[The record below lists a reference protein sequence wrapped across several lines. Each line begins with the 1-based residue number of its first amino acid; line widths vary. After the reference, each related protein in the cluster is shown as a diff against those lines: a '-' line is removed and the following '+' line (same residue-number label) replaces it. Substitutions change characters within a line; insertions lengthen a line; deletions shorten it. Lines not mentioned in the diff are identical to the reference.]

1 MATGGEIMTKKRI
14 LAALTMIAAAAVSVT
29 VFGGQSNDQLSA
41 VRSAAT
47 ASQAQNVDLLER
59 RIQRLELF
67 ERMRGSDETKE
78 KQAQQLEGS
87 WMLTVSA
94 VVPPGAPVPPSR
106 TSYASFARGGVAILS
121 ERQAAFVNPAYGS
134 WEHQGSNEFAF
145 TVRTDAFTAT
155 GNFLGT
161 VKISNKITLT
171 DQDEFVSVG
180 QLEVRDPAGNLIFSG
195 CATARGQR
203 IKVEPLSEQCQGITP
218 PQ

>member
-1 MATGGEIMTKKRI
+1 MIKKRI
-14 LAALTMIAAAAVSVT
+14 LSALTVIAAAAISIT
-29 VFGGQSNDQLSA
+29 ILGAQSNDQLSA
-41 VRSAAT
+41 MRSAAA
-47 ASQAQNVDLLER
+47 ASQTQNVDLLER

-67 ERMRGSDETKE
+67 ERTRESDEAKE
-78 KQAQQLEGS
+78 NQARRLEGS

-94 VVPPGAPVPPSR
+94 VIPPGAPVPPSR

-121 ERQAAFVNPAYGS
+121 ERQAAFVNPAYGA

-145 TVRTDAFTAT
+145 TVRTDTFTAT

-161 VKISNKITLT
+161 VKIRNKITLT
-171 DQDEFVSVG
+171 NPDEFVSVG

-203 IKVEPLSEQCQGITP
+203 IKVEPLTEQCQGITP